1 MNFGAELNICALK
14 APTSQSP
21 KTLAVIVK
29 NRRIETT
36 IPSHENKNIYSRRFY

>member
-21 KTLAVIVK
+21 KPLCDTLAELTAKTKLSKIFWTLFVHFK
-29 NRRIETT
+29 
-36 IPSHENKNIYSRRFY
+36 K